1 MKIKPI
7 LTEKTD
13 KEAKKGSYTFAVDR
27 RADKNQIKA
36 YLEAAFGVHVKK
48 INTVF
53 TAKSKKAIIKL
64 ADKEKI
70 DLFETKEKK

>member
-13 KEAKKGSYTFAVDR
+13 RGAKKGSYTFAVSR
-27 RADKNQIKA
+27 NVDKNQIKA
-36 YLEAAFGVHVKK
+36 FIEAVFGVHVKK

-53 TAKSKKAIIKL
+53 TAKSKRAIIKL
-64 ADKEKI
+64 AEKEKI